1 MDSATVDPRVLR
13 QRESNRKWKAAN
25 PDKVRAQARLDHAR
39 KVAAD
44 PEYNK
49 RVKEAK
55 KARNPEAYRA
65 ERAAS
70 NKRRRDR
77 LRNEKK
83 AANENVVQ

>member
-1 MDSATVDPRVLR
+1 MDSANVDTRVLH

-49 RVKEAK
+49 RTNAAR
-55 KARNPEAYRA
+55 KARDPEAYKA
-65 ERAAS
+65 SRAAIK
-70 NKRRRDR
+70 KRYRARV
-77 LRNEKK
+77 KAAK